1 MFGFEY
7 NWLLSP
13 ARSTRDLSV
22 RLARGSFATL
32 AVGAFCLTCAL
43 LPSVSSLTP
52 AVTVP
57 TPAAV
62 TIAENK
68 SPELPRALIR
78 LWILVPYL
86 LPQR

>member
-1 MFGFEY
+1 MFGFQH

-13 ARSTRDLSV
+13 IRTARGLSV
-22 RLARGSFATL
+22 RFARSGLPTL

-43 LPSVSSLTP
+43 LPSALSLTP
-52 AVTVP
+52 AVAVAAP
-57 TPAAV
+57 TAV
-62 TIAENK
+62 TLKETAE
-68 SPELPRALIR
+68 SELPRTFLR